1 MKKVKFAHLRLL
13 LMAAVMTFL
22 ASCQDKSPVA
32 EYASIFNSLADKVEK
47 TTSEAE
53 YAAVMNDSKL
63 EDGERLKELMENN
76 ADYELTPE
84 DKTQIKEAI
93 TRLYTA
99 SMKKSL
105 EFQGQSTEG
114 CEAIA
119 ESVLEAAA
127 YPVVDRARTL
137 NDVDIMGK

>member
-1 MKKVKFAHLRLL
+1 MKKEKFARLRLL
-13 LMAAVMTFL
+13 LMAAVVAFL

-47 TTSEAE
+47 TTSQAE
-53 YAAVMNDSKL
+53 YTAVMNDSES
-63 EDGERLKELMENN
+63 EDGERLTELIKNN

-84 DKTQIKEAI
+84 DKDQIKKAI
-93 TRLYTA
+93 SRLYTA

-114 CEAIA
+114 CEAMA

-127 YPVVDRARTL
+127 YPVIDRARTL
-137 NDVDIMGK
+137 NDVNIKGN

>member
-13 LMAAVMTFL
+13 LMAAVVTFL

-32 EYASIFNSLADKVEK
+32 EYASIFNSLAEKVEK
-47 TTSEAE
+47 TTSQTECF
-53 YAAVMNDSKL
+53 AVMNDSES
-63 EDGERLKELMENN
+63 EDGERLTELIKNN

-84 DKTQIKEAI
+84 DKAQIKKAI
-93 TRLYTA
+93 LRLYTA

-114 CEAIA
+114 CEAMA

-137 NDVDIMGK
+137 NDVNIMGK